1 MLRLSKLTDY
11 AVVVLVR
18 LADSERVQTSPG
30 IAATTGIPEPTVAKV
45 LKTLAASG
53 LVASQRGAR
62 GGYRLLRMLCEI
74 PVADVIAAIDGP
86 IALAACV
93 DGSLTECESQGLCPM
108 RGRWDPVND
117 AIQQALSSI
126 TLADMREAAIP
137 RAFRVP
143 GHPGPGHSG
152 PRRPAAGR
160 QVLERSAP
168 DHLALEHRALE
179 RKALEHKALEH
190 RAPGHPASG
199 RHAASHPAAALS
211 AEAAHVPPAE

>member
-18 LADSERVQTSPG
+18 LASMPGVQTSPG

-45 LKTLAASG
+45 LKTLATGG

-62 GGYRLLRMLCEI
+62 GGYRLLRPLSDI
-74 PVADVIAAIDGP
+74 PVADVIAAVDGP

-93 DGSLTECESQGLCPM
+93 DGSATECESQGLCPM

-117 AIQQALSSI
+117 AIHQALSAI
-126 TLADMREAAIP
+126 TLADMQMASIP

-143 GHPGPGHSG
+143 
-152 PRRPAAGR
+152 
-160 QVLERSAP
+160 
-168 DHLALEHRALE
+168 
-179 RKALEHKALEH
+179 
-190 RAPGHPASG
+190 
-199 RHAASHPAAALS
+199 AAAT
-211 AEAAHVPPAE
+211 AAAAANVLPAE

>member
-18 LADSERVQTSPG
+18 LAAAEGVQTSPG

-45 LKTLAASG
+45 LKTLAAGG

-62 GGYRLLRMLCEI
+62 GGYRLLRPLAAI
-74 PVADVIAAIDGP
+74 PIADVIAAIDGP

-93 DGSLTECESQGLCPM
+93 DGSTTECESRGLCPV

-117 AIQQALSSI
+117 AIHQALTAI
-126 TLADMREAAIP
+126 TLADMAETQVP

-143 GHPGPGHSG
+143 AP
-152 PRRPAAGR
+152 PAA
-160 QVLERSAP
+160 VL
-168 DHLALEHRALE
+168 
-179 RKALEHKALEH
+179 
-190 RAPGHPASG
+190 
-199 RHAASHPAAALS
+199 
-211 AEAAHVPPAE
+211 PAE